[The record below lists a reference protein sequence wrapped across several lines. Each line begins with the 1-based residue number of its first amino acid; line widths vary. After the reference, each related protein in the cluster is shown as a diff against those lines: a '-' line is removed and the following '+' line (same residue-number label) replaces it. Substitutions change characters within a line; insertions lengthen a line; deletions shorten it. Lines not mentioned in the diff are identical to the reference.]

1 MSVSRRRFLKHGA
14 FAAVA
19 CAAAPL
25 QAFSG
30 RRTTDG
36 ESPAEIGRL
45 AAQHHLSVNRSAFE
59 GLVGSPFKV
68 SPTSGSSAPVWLR
81 LASVTELP
89 AIAPVNPGS
98 LSVASKHVS
107 SAPTTSGYILSFSG
121 PGTSLTQETYAFEND
136 RLGRFPLFIV
146 PGGPGQYVAVF
157 NLLDAP
163 VLLSPPAP
171 ARDGG
176 PTTNGAAASAP
187 GAAAPNGGA
196 SATPSVN
203 KSSSPSGRPAQ
214 EQLEPMFGDRI
225 KTQIPE

>member
-1 MSVSRRRFLKHGA
+1 MSVSRRRFLQHGA

-30 RRTTDG
+30 RRPDG
-36 ESPAEIGRL
+36 DGPAEISRL
-45 AAQHHLSVNRSAFE
+45 ATQHHLSVSRSAFE
-59 GLVGSPFKV
+59 GLVGSSFKV
-68 SPTSGSSAPVWLR
+68 SSTSGSSAPVWLR

-89 AIAPVNPGS
+89 AIAPVDPG
-98 LSVASKHVS
+98 LMAVAPKHFS

-136 RLGRFPLFIV
+136 RLGKFPLFIV

-176 PTTNGAAASAP
+176 PSFGAGTPAP

-196 SATPSVN
+196 SAAPSGP
-203 KSSSPSGRPAQ
+203 KPSSPSGRPAQ
-214 EQLEPMFGDRI
+214 EQLEPMFGDRV